1 MRKNN
6 NTIEIN
12 GKLYD
17 ASTGA
22 LLNSPTPKPNKA
34 EAQPPT
40 RHEQPAPRTSKPALS
55 NVSRKPAK
63 RSSSHAPSSSRT
75 LMRQAV
81 KKPGSSLKRQHKAQG
96 DTDALALRQLRK
108 VIVKPSISRLDE
120 QRLRHAEQIPK
131 SRMISRFPSITSDAF
146 SNGPSPAKSVAAA
159 SAAKANLAPGRDLPA
174 RPAQP
179 AKKPRTTADILER
192 AVEQATSHLEPPP
205 PRQKYRRR
213 HDRLKRN
220 TGIGASIGL
229 SVLVL
234 GIIVAQN
241 LSSVRLQ
248 MASSKAGFNVSLPN
262 YHPAGYD
269 LGQLNYSQG
278 VAAAQF
284 RSSSDSNQYT
294 ITQKSSSWDS
304 SALLDNFVS
313 PSYAQYQTISAK
325 GLTIYIYGTKNA
337 TWVNGGVWYVIQ
349 SNGLLSDRQLV
360 DLATS
365 V

>member
-22 LLNSPTPKPNKA
+22 LLNSPDPKPDKTEARPPAHHEQPVKRTPKP
-34 EAQPPT
+34 T
-40 RHEQPAPRTSKPALS
+40 LS
-55 NVSRKPAK
+55 DITRKPAK
-63 RSSSHAPSSSRT
+63 LASSHAPTPSRT

-131 SRMISRFPSITSDAF
+131 SSMISRFPSITSDAF
-146 SNGPSPAKSVAAA
+146 SSEPSPAKSAAA
-159 SAAKANLAPGRDLPA
+159 APVAKANLAPGRDLPP
-174 RPAQP
+174 RPVQP

-192 AVEQATSHLEPPP
+192 AIEQATSHLEPPP
-205 PRQKYRRR
+205 PRQKYRR

-234 GIIVAQN
+234 GVIVAQN
-241 LSSVRLQ
+241 LNSVRLQ

-262 YHPAGYD
+262 YHPAGYG

-284 RSSSDSNQYT
+284 RSSSDNSQYT

-325 GLTIYIYGTKNA
+325 GLTIYIYGAKNA

-349 SNGLLSDRQLV
+349 SNGSLSDRQLI

-365 V
+365 L